1 MYDIIFIGEKNKQW
15 KSAKHRFPL
24 LKHANTLDD
33 AKRICITKMFWVVWP
48 DITINDDF
56 NFDYEVDAWST
67 DYVHVFKNNEFYDGV
82 SLIPK
87 NATISDRELQ
97 HRFFVNKK
105 EVDIQVSKPCSY
117 DIFNIDT
124 YKEYINALETST
136 TDMFWMSTANI
147 SIDTEFVNTFYISHH
162 EQIDRKQ
169 NHAFIHRVDDED
181 LYNGVFLCSKH
192 VPLSK
197 REVEYRFPVNR
208 KEHDIVASGP
218 CKYDVFE
225 IDTYEDYLQAIE
237 TSTTEMFWMSSPNI
251 DVDTN
256 VVNTFYIP
264 HHIQIDRK
272 QNHAFIHQ
280 VDGEDL
286 YNGVFLC
293 SKHLPLSKKEVEYRF
308 PVNRKEHDIVASVAG
323 KYNIFNVDTYEEYIN
338 ALETS
343 TTEMFYIIPP
353 TVTVCKDFMFDDYF
367 EHSNTFDRRI
377 NHVFLNGKFHDGI
390 ILCSKYAKISKR
402 EWHFKFIA
410 NKKEVDI
417 QASTPNPYD
426 IVFISY
432 QEPNADENFEN
443 LKTRFPDR
451 VIHRVHG
458 VKGIHQAHIEAAKVC
473 DTPMLYI
480 VDGDAVVVDDF
491 NFDWQVPA
499 WQYNHVHVW
508 RSKNPVNGLVYGY
521 GGIKLFPRHETLNM
535 DISKPDMTTS
545 ISDKFVAMPKV
556 SNITAFN
563 TDAFNAWKS
572 AFRECAKLSSK
583 VIDRQKSKETNERLR
598 TWCMYMIPDTPF
610 GEDALQGAK
619 AGTAYGTRNKG
630 DVQALKTINDFDW
643 LKEKF
648 NGNI

>member
-15 KSAKHRFPL
+15 KSVKQRFPL
-24 LKHANTLDD
+24 LKHASTLED
-33 AKRICITKMFWVVWP
+33 AKRVCITKMFWVVWP
-48 DITINDDF
+48 DIVINDDF
-56 NFDYEVDAWST
+56 NFDYQPDAWST
-67 DYVHVFKNNEFYDGV
+67 EYIHVFKNNEYHDGV
-82 SLIPK
+82 CLIPK
-87 NATISDRELQ
+87 SSEVSVKELQ

-105 EVDIQVSKPCSY
+105 EVDIQASRPCSY

-124 YKEYINALETST
+124 YADYLSALETSE

-147 SIDTEFVNTFYISHH
+147 GIDTEFVNNYYIPHREVQLLS
-162 EQIDRKQ
+162 Q
-169 NHAFIHRVDDED
+169 NHAFVHQVDDKE
-181 LYNGVFLCSKH
+181 LYNGLFLCSKK
-192 VPLSK
+192 S
-197 REVEYRFPVNR
+197 E
-208 KEHDIVASGP
+208 
-218 CKYDVFE
+218 
-225 IDTYEDYLQAIE
+225 
-237 TSTTEMFWMSSPNI
+237 
-251 DVDTN
+251 
-256 VVNTFYIP
+256 
-264 HHIQIDRK
+264 
-272 QNHAFIHQ
+272 
-280 VDGEDL
+280 
-286 YNGVFLC
+286 
-293 SKHLPLSKKEVEYRF
+293 LSKKEVEHRF
-308 PVNRKEHDIVASVAG
+308 IVNKIEHKTVASG
-323 KYNIFNVDTYEEYIN
+323 PTKYNVFNKVDTYEEYLS

-343 TTEMFYIIPP
+343 ATEMFYVVPSSVI
-353 TVTVCKDFMFDDYF
+353 VSNDFNFDQYF
-367 EHSNTFDRRI
+367 PHDNVFDRKI
-377 NHVFLNGKFHDGI
+377 NHMFLNGKFHDGV
-390 ILCSKYAKISKR
+390 ILCSKHSKISKR
-402 EWHFKFIA
+402 EWLFRFIA
-410 NKKEVDI
+410 NKKEVEI
-417 QASTPNPYD
+417 QASIPNPYD

-458 VKGIHQAHIEAAKVC
+458 IKGIHQAHIEAAKVC
-473 DTPMLYI
+473 STPMLYI
-480 VDGDAVVVDDF
+480 VDGDAVVVDNF

-545 ISDKFVAMPKV
+545 ISDKFVAMPSV
-556 SNITAFN
+556 SNITSFN
-563 TDAFNAWKS
+563 TDPFNAWKS

-630 DVQALKTINDFDW
+630 NVEALKTINDFEW

>member
-15 KSAKHRFPL
+15 KSAKQRFPL
-24 LKHANTLDD
+24 LKHANTLED

-48 DITINDDF
+48 DIVINNDF
-56 NFDYEVDAWST
+56 NFDYEPDAWST
-67 DYVHVFKNNEFYDGV
+67 EYIHVFKNNEYYDGV
-82 SLIPK
+82 CLIPK
-87 NATISDRELQ
+87 SSEVSVKELQ

-105 EVDIQVSKPCSY
+105 EVDIQASRPCSY

-124 YKEYINALETST
+124 YADYLSALETSET
-136 TDMFWMSTANI
+136 NMFWMSTANI
-147 SIDTEFVNTFYISHH
+147 GIDTEFVNNYYIPHREVQLLS
-162 EQIDRKQ
+162 Q
-169 NHAFIHRVDDED
+169 NHAFVHQVDDKE
-181 LYNGVFLCSKH
+181 LYNGLFLCSKK
-192 VPLSK
+192 S
-197 REVEYRFPVNR
+197 E
-208 KEHDIVASGP
+208 
-218 CKYDVFE
+218 
-225 IDTYEDYLQAIE
+225 
-237 TSTTEMFWMSSPNI
+237 
-251 DVDTN
+251 
-256 VVNTFYIP
+256 
-264 HHIQIDRK
+264 
-272 QNHAFIHQ
+272 
-280 VDGEDL
+280 
-286 YNGVFLC
+286 
-293 SKHLPLSKKEVEYRF
+293 LSKKEVEHRF
-308 PVNRKEHDIVASVAG
+308 IVNKIEHKTVASG
-323 KYNIFNVDTYEEYIN
+323 PTKYDVFAIDTYEEYLH
-338 ALETS
+338 ALKTS
-343 TTEMFYIIPP
+343 TTEMFYVVPSNAILSN
-353 TVTVCKDFMFDDYF
+353 DFNFDHYF
-367 EHSNTFDRRI
+367 SHDNVFDRKI
-377 NHVFLNGKFHDGI
+377 NHVFLNGKFHDGV
-390 ILCSKYAKISKR
+390 ILCSKNSKISKR
-402 EWHFKFIA
+402 EWLFRFIA
-410 NKKEVDI
+410 NKKEHDTV
-417 QASTPNPYD
+417 ASTPTLYD

-473 DTPMLYI
+473 DTPMFYI

-521 GGIKLFPRHETLNM
+521 GGIKLFPRQETIDM
-535 DISKPDMTTS
+535 DTSKPDMTTS

-563 TDAFNAWKS
+563 TDPFNAWKS

-598 TWCMYMIPDTPF
+598 TWCMHMIPDTPF

-630 DVQALKTINDFDW
+630 NVEALKNINDFDW

-648 NGNI
+648 NGNT

>member
-208 KEHDIVASGP
+208 KEHDIVAS
-218 CKYDVFE
+218 
-225 IDTYEDYLQAIE
+225 
-237 TSTTEMFWMSSPNI
+237 
-251 DVDTN
+251 
-256 VVNTFYIP
+256 
-264 HHIQIDRK
+264 
-272 QNHAFIHQ
+272 
-280 VDGEDL
+280 
-286 YNGVFLC
+286 
-293 SKHLPLSKKEVEYRF
+293 
-308 PVNRKEHDIVASVAG
+308 VAG

-458 VKGIHQAHIEAAKVC
+458 VTGIHQAHIEAAKVC

>member
-124 YKEYINALETST
+124 YKEYITALETST

-197 REVEYRFPVNR
+197 R
-208 KEHDIVASGP
+208 
-218 CKYDVFE
+218 
-225 IDTYEDYLQAIE
+225 
-237 TSTTEMFWMSSPNI
+237 
-251 DVDTN
+251 
-256 VVNTFYIP
+256 
-264 HHIQIDRK
+264 
-272 QNHAFIHQ
+272 
-280 VDGEDL
+280 
-286 YNGVFLC
+286 
-293 SKHLPLSKKEVEYRF
+293 EVEYRF

>member
-1 MYDIIFIGEKNKQW
+1 
-15 KSAKHRFPL
+15 
-24 LKHANTLDD
+24 
-33 AKRICITKMFWVVWP
+33 MFWVVWP

-105 EVDIQVSKPCSY
+105 EVDIQVSKPRPY
-117 DIFNIDT
+117 DVFNVDT
-124 YKEYINALETST
+124 YEEYLNALETST

-147 SIDTEFVNTFYISHH
+147 SINTEFVDTFYISHH

-169 NHAFIHRVDDED
+169 NHAFIHQVDGED
-181 LYNGVFLCSKH
+181 LYNGLFLCSKH

-208 KEHDIVASGP
+208 KEHNIVASGP

-237 TSTTEMFWMSSPNI
+237 TSTTEMFWMSSRNI
-251 DVDTN
+251 SAN
-256 VVNTFYIP
+256 IP
-264 HHIQIDRK
+264 DLYFTHDNEYDRK

-338 ALETS
+338 AFETS

-377 NHVFLNGKFHDGI
+377 NHVFLNGKFHDGV

-583 VIDRQKSKETNERLR
+583 VIDRQKSKETNERLK

>member
-24 LKHANTLDD
+24 LKHANTLDA

-124 YKEYINALETST
+124 YREYINALETST

-208 KEHDIVASGP
+208 KEHDIVAS
-218 CKYDVFE
+218 
-225 IDTYEDYLQAIE
+225 
-237 TSTTEMFWMSSPNI
+237 
-251 DVDTN
+251 
-256 VVNTFYIP
+256 
-264 HHIQIDRK
+264 
-272 QNHAFIHQ
+272 
-280 VDGEDL
+280 
-286 YNGVFLC
+286 
-293 SKHLPLSKKEVEYRF
+293 
-308 PVNRKEHDIVASVAG
+308 VAG

-338 ALETS
+338 AFETS

-473 DTPMLYI
+473 NTPMLYI

-583 VIDRQKSKETNERLR
+583 VIDRQKSKETNERLK
-598 TWCMYMIPDTPF
+598 TWCIHMIPDTPF

-630 DVQALKTINDFDW
+630 DVQALKNINDFDW

>member
-124 YKEYINALETST
+124 YKEYITALETST

-197 REVEYRFPVNR
+197 R
-208 KEHDIVASGP
+208 
-218 CKYDVFE
+218 
-225 IDTYEDYLQAIE
+225 
-237 TSTTEMFWMSSPNI
+237 
-251 DVDTN
+251 
-256 VVNTFYIP
+256 
-264 HHIQIDRK
+264 
-272 QNHAFIHQ
+272 
-280 VDGEDL
+280 
-286 YNGVFLC
+286 
-293 SKHLPLSKKEVEYRF
+293 EVEYRF

-458 VKGIHQAHIEAAKVC
+458 VTGIHQAHIEAAKVC

>member
-124 YKEYINALETST
+124 YREYINALETST

-208 KEHDIVASGP
+208 KEHDIVAS
-218 CKYDVFE
+218 
-225 IDTYEDYLQAIE
+225 
-237 TSTTEMFWMSSPNI
+237 
-251 DVDTN
+251 
-256 VVNTFYIP
+256 
-264 HHIQIDRK
+264 
-272 QNHAFIHQ
+272 
-280 VDGEDL
+280 
-286 YNGVFLC
+286 
-293 SKHLPLSKKEVEYRF
+293 
-308 PVNRKEHDIVASVAG
+308 VAG

-338 ALETS
+338 AFETS

-402 EWHFKFIA
+402 EWYFKFIA

-583 VIDRQKSKETNERLR
+583 VIDRQKSKETNERLK

>member
-24 LKHANTLDD
+24 LKHANTLDA

-82 SLIPK
+82 LLIPK

-208 KEHDIVASGP
+208 KEHDIVAS
-218 CKYDVFE
+218 
-225 IDTYEDYLQAIE
+225 
-237 TSTTEMFWMSSPNI
+237 
-251 DVDTN
+251 
-256 VVNTFYIP
+256 
-264 HHIQIDRK
+264 
-272 QNHAFIHQ
+272 
-280 VDGEDL
+280 
-286 YNGVFLC
+286 
-293 SKHLPLSKKEVEYRF
+293 
-308 PVNRKEHDIVASVAG
+308 VAG

-377 NHVFLNGKFHDGI
+377 NHVFLNRKFHDGV

-473 DTPMLYI
+473 NTPMLYI

>member
-1 MYDIIFIGEKNKQW
+1 MYDIIFIGEKNIYWKELKQ
-15 KSAKHRFPL
+15 RFPT
-24 LKHANTLDD
+24 LKTASTVAD

-48 DITINDDF
+48 DIIVNDDF
-56 NFDYEVDAWST
+56 NFDYQPDAWST
-67 DYVHVFKNNEFYDGV
+67 DYVHVFKNNKFYDGI

-87 NATISDRELQ
+87 DATIADRELQ

-105 EVDIQVSKPCSY
+105 E
-117 DIFNIDT
+117 IDVQ
-124 YKEYINALETST
+124 TSCP
-136 TDMFWMSTANI
+136 
-147 SIDTEFVNTFYISHH
+147 
-162 EQIDRKQ
+162 R
-169 NHAFIHRVDDED
+169 
-181 LYNGVFLCSKH
+181 
-192 VPLSK
+192 P
-197 REVEYRFPVNR
+197 
-208 KEHDIVASGP
+208 
-218 CKYDVFE
+218 YDVFNV
-225 IDTYEDYLQAIE
+225 DTYEDYLQALE

-473 DTPMLYI
+473 DTPMFYI

-521 GGIKLFPRHETLNM
+521 GGIKLFPRLETLNM
-535 DISKPDMTTS
+535 DTSKPDMTTS

-563 TDAFNAWKS
+563 TDPFNAWKS

-598 TWCMYMIPDTPF
+598 TWCIHMIPDTPF

-630 DVQALKTINDFDW
+630 NVEALKNINDFDW

-648 NGNI
+648 NGNT

>member
-124 YKEYINALETST
+124 YKEYITALETST

-197 REVEYRFPVNR
+197 R
-208 KEHDIVASGP
+208 
-218 CKYDVFE
+218 
-225 IDTYEDYLQAIE
+225 
-237 TSTTEMFWMSSPNI
+237 
-251 DVDTN
+251 
-256 VVNTFYIP
+256 
-264 HHIQIDRK
+264 
-272 QNHAFIHQ
+272 
-280 VDGEDL
+280 
-286 YNGVFLC
+286 
-293 SKHLPLSKKEVEYRF
+293 EVEYRF

-458 VKGIHQAHIEAAKVC
+458 VTGIHQAHIEAAKVC

-545 ISDKFVAMPKV
+545 ISDKFVAIPKV

>member
-24 LKHANTLDD
+24 LKHANTLDA

-105 EVDIQVSKPCSY
+105 EVDIQVSKP
-117 DIFNIDT
+117 
-124 YKEYINALETST
+124 
-136 TDMFWMSTANI
+136 
-147 SIDTEFVNTFYISHH
+147 
-162 EQIDRKQ
+162 R
-169 NHAFIHRVDDED
+169 
-181 LYNGVFLCSKH
+181 
-192 VPLSK
+192 P
-197 REVEYRFPVNR
+197 
-208 KEHDIVASGP
+208 
-218 CKYDVFE
+218 YDV
-225 IDTYEDYLQAIE
+225 
-237 TSTTEMFWMSSPNI
+237 
-251 DVDTN
+251 
-256 VVNTFYIP
+256 
-264 HHIQIDRK
+264 
-272 QNHAFIHQ
+272 
-280 VDGEDL
+280 
-286 YNGVFLC
+286 
-293 SKHLPLSKKEVEYRF
+293 
-308 PVNRKEHDIVASVAG
+308 
-323 KYNIFNVDTYEEYIN
+323 FNVDTYEEYIN

-377 NHVFLNGKFHDGI
+377 NHVFLNGKFHDGV

-583 VIDRQKSKETNERLR
+583 VIDRQKSKETNERLK

>member
-124 YKEYINALETST
+124 YREYINALETST

-197 REVEYRFPVNR
+197 R
-208 KEHDIVASGP
+208 
-218 CKYDVFE
+218 
-225 IDTYEDYLQAIE
+225 
-237 TSTTEMFWMSSPNI
+237 
-251 DVDTN
+251 
-256 VVNTFYIP
+256 
-264 HHIQIDRK
+264 
-272 QNHAFIHQ
+272 
-280 VDGEDL
+280 
-286 YNGVFLC
+286 
-293 SKHLPLSKKEVEYRF
+293 EVEYRF

>member
-15 KSAKHRFPL
+15 KSVKHRFPL

-124 YKEYINALETST
+124 YKEYITALETST

-197 REVEYRFPVNR
+197 R
-208 KEHDIVASGP
+208 
-218 CKYDVFE
+218 
-225 IDTYEDYLQAIE
+225 
-237 TSTTEMFWMSSPNI
+237 
-251 DVDTN
+251 
-256 VVNTFYIP
+256 
-264 HHIQIDRK
+264 
-272 QNHAFIHQ
+272 
-280 VDGEDL
+280 
-286 YNGVFLC
+286 
-293 SKHLPLSKKEVEYRF
+293 EVEYRF

-630 DVQALKTINDFDW
+630 NVQALKTINDFDW

>member
-208 KEHDIVASGP
+208 KEHDIVAS
-218 CKYDVFE
+218 
-225 IDTYEDYLQAIE
+225 
-237 TSTTEMFWMSSPNI
+237 
-251 DVDTN
+251 
-256 VVNTFYIP
+256 
-264 HHIQIDRK
+264 
-272 QNHAFIHQ
+272 
-280 VDGEDL
+280 
-286 YNGVFLC
+286 
-293 SKHLPLSKKEVEYRF
+293 
-308 PVNRKEHDIVASVAG
+308 VAG

-338 ALETS
+338 AFETS

-367 EHSNTFDRRI
+367 EHSNTFDRHI
-377 NHVFLNGKFHDGI
+377 NHVFLNGKFHDGV

-402 EWHFKFIA
+402 EWYFKFIA

-583 VIDRQKSKETNERLR
+583 VIDRQKSKETNERLS

>member
-24 LKHANTLDD
+24 LKHANTLDA

-124 YKEYINALETST
+124 YREYINALETST

-208 KEHDIVASGP
+208 KEHDIVAS
-218 CKYDVFE
+218 
-225 IDTYEDYLQAIE
+225 
-237 TSTTEMFWMSSPNI
+237 
-251 DVDTN
+251 
-256 VVNTFYIP
+256 
-264 HHIQIDRK
+264 
-272 QNHAFIHQ
+272 
-280 VDGEDL
+280 
-286 YNGVFLC
+286 
-293 SKHLPLSKKEVEYRF
+293 
-308 PVNRKEHDIVASVAG
+308 VAG

-338 ALETS
+338 AFETS

-402 EWHFKFIA
+402 EWYFKFIA

-473 DTPMLYI
+473 NTPMLYI

>member
-67 DYVHVFKNNEFYDGV
+67 DYVHVFKNNKFYDGV

-124 YKEYINALETST
+124 YKEYITALETST

-197 REVEYRFPVNR
+197 R
-208 KEHDIVASGP
+208 
-218 CKYDVFE
+218 
-225 IDTYEDYLQAIE
+225 
-237 TSTTEMFWMSSPNI
+237 
-251 DVDTN
+251 
-256 VVNTFYIP
+256 
-264 HHIQIDRK
+264 
-272 QNHAFIHQ
+272 
-280 VDGEDL
+280 
-286 YNGVFLC
+286 
-293 SKHLPLSKKEVEYRF
+293 EVEYRF

-458 VKGIHQAHIEAAKVC
+458 VTGIHQAHIEAAKVC

>member
-15 KSAKHRFPL
+15 KSVKHRFPL

-124 YKEYINALETST
+124 YKEYITALETST

-197 REVEYRFPVNR
+197 R
-208 KEHDIVASGP
+208 
-218 CKYDVFE
+218 
-225 IDTYEDYLQAIE
+225 
-237 TSTTEMFWMSSPNI
+237 
-251 DVDTN
+251 
-256 VVNTFYIP
+256 
-264 HHIQIDRK
+264 
-272 QNHAFIHQ
+272 
-280 VDGEDL
+280 
-286 YNGVFLC
+286 
-293 SKHLPLSKKEVEYRF
+293 EVEYRF

-377 NHVFLNGKFHDGI
+377 NHVFLNGKFHDGF

-630 DVQALKTINDFDW
+630 NVQALKTINDFDW

>member
-24 LKHANTLDD
+24 LKHANTLDA

-124 YKEYINALETST
+124 YREYINALETST

-208 KEHDIVASGP
+208 KEHDIVAS
-218 CKYDVFE
+218 
-225 IDTYEDYLQAIE
+225 
-237 TSTTEMFWMSSPNI
+237 
-251 DVDTN
+251 
-256 VVNTFYIP
+256 
-264 HHIQIDRK
+264 
-272 QNHAFIHQ
+272 
-280 VDGEDL
+280 
-286 YNGVFLC
+286 
-293 SKHLPLSKKEVEYRF
+293 
-308 PVNRKEHDIVASVAG
+308 VAG

-377 NHVFLNGKFHDGI
+377 NHVFLNGKFHDGV

-473 DTPMLYI
+473 NTPMLYI

-619 AGTAYGTRNKG
+619 AGTAYGTRNK
-630 DVQALKTINDFDW
+630 DDSQALKAINDFDW

-648 NGNI
+648 DGNI

>member
-24 LKHANTLDD
+24 LKHANTLDA

-124 YKEYINALETST
+124 YREYINALETST

-197 REVEYRFPVNR
+197 R
-208 KEHDIVASGP
+208 
-218 CKYDVFE
+218 
-225 IDTYEDYLQAIE
+225 
-237 TSTTEMFWMSSPNI
+237 
-251 DVDTN
+251 
-256 VVNTFYIP
+256 
-264 HHIQIDRK
+264 
-272 QNHAFIHQ
+272 
-280 VDGEDL
+280 
-286 YNGVFLC
+286 
-293 SKHLPLSKKEVEYRF
+293 EVEYRF

-402 EWHFKFIA
+402 EWYFKFIA

-473 DTPMLYI
+473 NTPMLYI

>member
-124 YKEYINALETST
+124 YREYINALETST

-208 KEHDIVASGP
+208 KEHDIVAS
-218 CKYDVFE
+218 
-225 IDTYEDYLQAIE
+225 
-237 TSTTEMFWMSSPNI
+237 
-251 DVDTN
+251 
-256 VVNTFYIP
+256 
-264 HHIQIDRK
+264 
-272 QNHAFIHQ
+272 
-280 VDGEDL
+280 
-286 YNGVFLC
+286 
-293 SKHLPLSKKEVEYRF
+293 
-308 PVNRKEHDIVASVAG
+308 VAG

-377 NHVFLNGKFHDGI
+377 NHVFLNGKFHDGV

-583 VIDRQKSKETNERLR
+583 VIDRQKSKETNERLK

-630 DVQALKTINDFDW
+630 DVQALKNINDFDW

>member
-197 REVEYRFPVNR
+197 R
-208 KEHDIVASGP
+208 
-218 CKYDVFE
+218 
-225 IDTYEDYLQAIE
+225 
-237 TSTTEMFWMSSPNI
+237 
-251 DVDTN
+251 
-256 VVNTFYIP
+256 
-264 HHIQIDRK
+264 
-272 QNHAFIHQ
+272 
-280 VDGEDL
+280 
-286 YNGVFLC
+286 
-293 SKHLPLSKKEVEYRF
+293 EVEYRF

>member
-24 LKHANTLDD
+24 LKHANTLDA

-124 YKEYINALETST
+124 YREYINALETST

-197 REVEYRFPVNR
+197 R
-208 KEHDIVASGP
+208 
-218 CKYDVFE
+218 
-225 IDTYEDYLQAIE
+225 
-237 TSTTEMFWMSSPNI
+237 
-251 DVDTN
+251 
-256 VVNTFYIP
+256 
-264 HHIQIDRK
+264 
-272 QNHAFIHQ
+272 
-280 VDGEDL
+280 
-286 YNGVFLC
+286 
-293 SKHLPLSKKEVEYRF
+293 EVEYRF

-402 EWHFKFIA
+402 EWYFKFIA

-473 DTPMLYI
+473 NTPMLYI

-583 VIDRQKSKETNERLR
+583 VIDRQKSKETNERLK

-630 DVQALKTINDFDW
+630 DVQALKNINDFDW

>member
-15 KSAKHRFPL
+15 NSAKQRFPL
-24 LKHANTLDD
+24 LKNADTLED

-48 DITINDDF
+48 DIVINNDF
-56 NFDYEVDAWST
+56 NFDYEPDAWST

-105 EVDIQVSKPCSY
+105 EVDIQASVPAPY

-124 YKEYINALETST
+124 YKEYLNALETST

-147 SIDTEFVNTFYISHH
+147 SIDTEFVDTFYISHH

-169 NHAFIHRVDDED
+169 NHAFIHQVDGED
-181 LYNGVFLCSKH
+181 LYNGLFLCSKH

-208 KEHDIVASGP
+208 KEHDIV
-218 CKYDVFE
+218 
-225 IDTYEDYLQAIE
+225 T
-237 TSTTEMFWMSSPNI
+237 
-251 DVDTN
+251 
-256 VVNTFYIP
+256 
-264 HHIQIDRK
+264 
-272 QNHAFIHQ
+272 
-280 VDGEDL
+280 
-286 YNGVFLC
+286 
-293 SKHLPLSKKEVEYRF
+293 
-308 PVNRKEHDIVASVAG
+308 SVAG
-323 KYNIFNVDTYEEYIN
+323 KYNIFNVVDTYEEYIN

-367 EHSNTFDRRI
+367 EHSNSFDRRI

-473 DTPMLYI
+473 NTPMLYI

-545 ISDKFVAMPKV
+545 ISDKFVAMPSV

-583 VIDRQKSKETNERLR
+583 IIDRQKSQETNERLR
-598 TWCMYMIPDTPF
+598 TWCMHMIPDTPF
-610 GEDALQGAK
+610 GKDALQGAK

-630 DVQALKTINDFDW
+630 DSQALKAINDFDW

-648 NGNI
+648 DGNI

>member
-15 KSAKHRFPL
+15 KSAKQRFPL

-48 DITINDDF
+48 DIIINNDF
-56 NFDYEVDAWST
+56 NFDYEPDAWST
-67 DYVHVFKNNEFYDGV
+67 EYIHVFKNNEYYDGV
-82 SLIPK
+82 CLIPK
-87 NATISDRELQ
+87 SSEVSVKELQ

-105 EVDIQVSKPCSY
+105 EIDIQASSPCAY
-117 DIFNIDT
+117 DVFNIDT
-124 YKEYINALETST
+124 YADYLSASETSA
-136 TDMFWMSTANI
+136 TDMFWMSSANI
-147 SIDTEFVNTFYISHH
+147 GIDTELVSTFYISHH
-162 EQIDRKQ
+162 DQIDRKQ
-169 NHAFIHRVDDED
+169 NHAFIHRVNEED

-197 REVEYRFPVNR
+197 
-208 KEHDIVASGP
+208 
-218 CKYDVFE
+218 
-225 IDTYEDYLQAIE
+225 
-237 TSTTEMFWMSSPNI
+237 
-251 DVDTN
+251 
-256 VVNTFYIP
+256 
-264 HHIQIDRK
+264 
-272 QNHAFIHQ
+272 
-280 VDGEDL
+280 
-286 YNGVFLC
+286 
-293 SKHLPLSKKEVEYRF
+293 KEVEYRF
-308 PVNRKEHDIVASVAG
+308 PVNRKEWDIVASSPI
-323 KYNIFNVDTYEEYIN
+323 KYNIFNVDTYEDYVQ

-343 TTEMFYIIPP
+343 TTELFYVIPS
-353 TVTVCKDFMFDDYF
+353 TVVICKDFMFDDYF
-367 EHSNTFDRRI
+367 EHSNTFDRKI
-377 NHVFLNGKFHDGI
+377 NHVFLNGKFHDGV
-390 ILCSKYAKISKR
+390 ILCSKHSKISRR
-402 EWHFKFIA
+402 EWLFRFIA
-410 NKKEVDI
+410 NKKENDFV
-417 QASTPNPYD
+417 ASTPKPYD

-458 VKGIHQAHIEAAKVC
+458 VKGIHQAHIEAAKAC
-473 DTPMLYI
+473 DTPMFYI

-521 GGIKLFPRHETLNM
+521 GGIKLFPRHETINM
-535 DISKPDMTTS
+535 DTSKPDMTTS

-563 TDAFNAWKS
+563 TDPFNAWKS

-598 TWCMYMIPDTPF
+598 TWCMYVLPDTPF

-630 DVQALKTINDFDW
+630 NTVALKNINDFDW

-648 NGNI
+648 NGNT

>member
-15 KSAKHRFPL
+15 KSAKQRFPL

-48 DITINDDF
+48 DIIINNDF
-56 NFDYEVDAWST
+56 NFDYEPDAWST
-67 DYVHVFKNNEFYDGV
+67 EYIHVFKNNEYYDGV
-82 SLIPK
+82 CLIPK
-87 NATISDRELQ
+87 SSEVSVKELQ

-105 EVDIQVSKPCSY
+105 EVDIQASRPCAY

-124 YKEYINALETST
+124 YADYLSALETSE
-136 TDMFWMSTANI
+136 TDMFWMSSANI
-147 SIDTEFVNTFYISHH
+147 GIDTELVNTFYISHH
-162 EQIDRKQ
+162 DQIDRKQ
-169 NHAFIHRVDDED
+169 NHAFIHRVNEED
-181 LYNGVFLCSKH
+181 LYNGVLLCSKH

-197 REVEYRFPVNR
+197 KEVEYRFPVNR

-218 CKYDVFE
+218 CAYDIFN
-225 IDTYEDYLQAIE
+225 IDTYADYLSALE
-237 TSTTEMFWMSSPNI
+237 TSTTEMFWMSSVNI
-251 DVDTN
+251 DATIPDLYFTHD
-256 VVNTFYIP
+256 NTF
-264 HHIQIDRK
+264 DRK
-272 QNHAFIHQ
+272 QNHAFIHR
-280 VDGEDL
+280 VNGEDL

-308 PVNRKEHDIVASVAG
+308 PVNRKEHDIVASVPC
-323 KYNIFNVDTYEEYIN
+323 KYDVFNNVDTYDDYLL
-338 ALETS
+338 ALKTS
-343 TTEMFYIIPP
+343 STEMFYVVPSNVI
-353 TVTVCKDFMFDDYF
+353 VSNDFNFDQYF
-367 EHSNTFDRRI
+367 PHDNVFDRKI
-377 NHVFLNGKFHDGI
+377 NHVFLNGKFHDGV
-390 ILCSKYAKISKR
+390 ILCSKHAKISKR
-402 EWHFKFIA
+402 EWLFRFIA
-410 NKKEVDI
+410 NKKEYDTL
-417 QASTPNPYD
+417 ASMPKLYD

-432 QEPNADENFEN
+432 QEPNANENFEN

-458 VKGIHQAHIEAAKVC
+458 VKGIHQAHIEAAKAC
-473 DTPMLYI
+473 DTPMFYI

-521 GGIKLFPRHETLNM
+521 GGIKLFPRHETINM
-535 DISKPDMTTS
+535 DTSKPDMTTS

-563 TDAFNAWKS
+563 TDPFNAWKS

-598 TWCMYMIPDTPF
+598 TWCMHVLPDTPF

-630 DVQALKTINDFDW
+630 NTVALKNINDFDW
-643 LKEKF
+643 LKEKYD
-648 NGNI
+648 GNT

>member
-15 KSAKHRFPL
+15 KSVKHRFPL

-124 YKEYINALETST
+124 YKEYITALETST

-197 REVEYRFPVNR
+197 R
-208 KEHDIVASGP
+208 
-218 CKYDVFE
+218 
-225 IDTYEDYLQAIE
+225 
-237 TSTTEMFWMSSPNI
+237 
-251 DVDTN
+251 
-256 VVNTFYIP
+256 
-264 HHIQIDRK
+264 
-272 QNHAFIHQ
+272 
-280 VDGEDL
+280 
-286 YNGVFLC
+286 
-293 SKHLPLSKKEVEYRF
+293 EVEYRF